1 MPVTESRLIW
11 TILTNIKAEMRER
24 GVTAAALAEEIGVS
38 PSTLSRRLAG
48 KTPLLMVELHDIAMK
63 FGMTP
68 VDLLKERA

>member
-1 MPVTESRLIW
+1 
-11 TILTNIKAEMRER
+11 MRER